1 MRGPG
6 AYDIKIQ
13 ASARSTTRPATRSV
27 LSFVLDGGLKVT
39 ERIQGVVVAALEEI
53 NLTREEKI
61 PTDQVLDLCLYGD
74 SGVFES
80 MYLVAFLSLVEENIE
95 DEFGTEVSLTSE
107 KAVSRRVSPF
117 SSVRR
122 LIGFIEEELE
132 LVGVRG

>member
-1 MRGPG
+1 M
-6 AYDIKIQ
+6 
-13 ASARSTTRPATRSV
+13 
-27 LSFVLDGGLKVT
+27 T
-39 ERIQGVVVAALEEI
+39 ERIQGVVVAALDEI
-53 NLTREEKI
+53 NLTRDEKI

-74 SGVFES
+74 SGVFGS

-132 LVGVRG
+132 LVGARG